1 MFSDSEIIRSLV
13 LSTINTRTR
22 NRSTSRGRR
31 SYSTQSR
38 PIAPASHHRDI
49 ESGLSALQH
58 KSKLYTETEFDNP
71 ETFQLSKRRATSE
84 NTRCKTLQIVELGH
98 SPRKY
103 SAVRNIGEPPG
114 STVRE
119 GKQRVFLVSLILNA
133 ST

>member
-31 SYSTQSR
+31 CYSTQSR

-49 ESGLSALQH
+49 ESEISIPQYETR
-58 KSKLYTETEFDNP
+58 LYTEPEFDNP
-71 ETFQLSKRRATSE
+71 EQFQLSKRRATSE

-103 SAVRNIGEPPG
+103 SAVRNIGE
-114 STVRE
+114 SSLREVRDSIVRE
-119 GKQRVFLVSLILNA
+119 GK
-133 ST
+133 